1 MSIYPLIYTVI
12 IIYRLLSDDEAGRRS
27 MLYLHNVSTGLYGTS
42 IFIYSIILMI
52 CVSIICCLILLGSDT
67 VAKSLYFY
75 VIIGYLVSG
84 ISCATFSICISMII
98 HVKYFFILLCF
109 MFRMLAII
117 LNIIINAVGFF
128 LYDSSAYFACIP
140 GY

>member
-52 CVSIICCLILLGSDT
+52 CVSIICCLILLGSNT
-67 VAKSLYFY
+67 VPSSLYIY

-84 ISCATFSICISMII
+84 ISCATYSICLSMIV
-98 HVKYFFILLCF
+98 HVK
-109 MFRMLAII
+109 
-117 LNIIINAVGFF
+117 
-128 LYDSSAYFACIP
+128 
-140 GY
+140 